1 MAFEYI
7 KTSKAPGAVGPYN
20 QAVKTGSM
28 VFVSGQ
34 LPIDPVTGEMV
45 TGGAEAEAG
54 QCMKNVL
61 AILAEANL
69 GADDIVKVTLYL
81 KDMNDFSK
89 VNEVYASFFSG
100 AYPARVCV
108 EISRLPKD
116 ANVEIDAIAC
126 F

>member
-1 MAFEYI
+1 MGLEYI
-7 KTSKAPGAVGPYN
+7 KTSNAPAAVGPYN
-20 QAVKTGSM
+20 QAVKAGNM

-34 LPIDPVTGEMV
+34 LPFDTVAGEMV
-45 TGGAEAEAG
+45 TSGIEAQAA

-61 AILAEANL
+61 AILAEAKL
-69 GADDIVKVTLYL
+69 KPDDIVKTTIYL
-81 KDMNDFSK
+81 KDMNDFTK

-116 ANVEIDAIAC
+116 VDIEIDAIAC
-126 F
+126 Y